1 MSYVKGLRDLHQEG
15 LLQRGAAS
23 IVVCHSLIIVV
34 AVIYCLL
41 VINLSDPL
49 WSIHFSQTLSAN
61 PYF

>member
-1 MSYVKGLRDLHQEG
+1 
-15 LLQRGAAS
+15 
-23 IVVCHSLIIVV
+23 V